1 MHIEKKRHLSDVID
15 LMRPGD
21 YMKWDVIST
30 KPSSEPQSDRELMM
44 VIINEMRHFADTAD
58 DIKIMKTE
66 FQDLKNKVES
76 MNEAMKELK
85 CSLKDM
91 DTIQDD
97 LRASHERFNTYF
109 KIIGTISIAFPT
121 LLLGIFEIIL

>member
-1 MHIEKKRHLSDVID
+1 MRIEKKRHFNDVID

-44 VIINEMRHFADTAD
+44 VIINEMRHFAETAE
-58 DIKIMKTE
+58 DIKVMKLE
-66 FQDLKNKVES
+66 FQELKHKVES
-76 MNEAMKELK
+76 MNQSMNDLK

-109 KIIGTISIAFPT
+109 KIIGTISIAFPS
-121 LLLGIFEIIL
+121 LLLGLFELIL